1 MKMKFM
7 TAKLHCIVF
16 SRIHSNHYCI
26 PCCFQIRQKEAKKIE
41 ENMMRDP
48 LVDKKLAMKERLP
61 DLCRI
66 LKAYPT
72 FKSYSGPNAM
82 TV

>member
-1 MKMKFM
+1 M
-7 TAKLHCIVF
+7 T
-16 SRIHSNHYCI
+16 
-26 PCCFQIRQKEAKKIE
+26 
-41 ENMMRDP
+41 RDP

-72 FKSYSGPNAM
+72 LILIVIQDDFAKKTKIWFCLN
-82 TV
+82 